1 MAFYI
6 LHHVWYM
13 QNNSVAAPFN
23 MLAKSMS
30 CGNIRCFDQ
39 NYQLDIITLQV
50 SVLIIRYLVPV
61 SFGQGNM
68 CCTFGFCEVVCVRG
82 KRTCHLKGAVDSEL
96 KKKLINRF

>member
-68 CCTFGFCEVVCVRG
+68 CCTFGF
-82 KRTCHLKGAVDSEL
+82 
-96 KKKLINRF
+96 